1 MLTDQT
7 LNDIIDKVVA
17 YGRTRLVATAG
28 NVIDDGTRLIID
40 NKLPEKLLSARSLMV
55 VNTASAMAIRY
66 SFPPSMA
73 SLREPGDRR
82 QSRLVPTRAGLK
94 SAPARLV
101 YRYAFGVIGGV
112 MDDMVDKY
120 EQMVADEL
128 KNNIEQNN
136 GKR

>member
-40 NKLPEKLLSARSLMV
+40 NKLPEKLLSARSVSV
-55 VNTASAMAIRY
+55 VDVGKAMAIQY
-66 SFPPSMA
+66 SFPSSMA

-82 QSRLVPTRAGLK
+82 SSRLVPTRAGLK

-101 YRYAFGVIGGV
+101 YRYAFGVLQGV
-112 MDDMVDKY
+112 MDEMAEKYTDMVHEEFKK
-120 EQMVADEL
+120 EA
-128 KNNIEQNN
+128 KNYGI
-136 GKR
+136 R